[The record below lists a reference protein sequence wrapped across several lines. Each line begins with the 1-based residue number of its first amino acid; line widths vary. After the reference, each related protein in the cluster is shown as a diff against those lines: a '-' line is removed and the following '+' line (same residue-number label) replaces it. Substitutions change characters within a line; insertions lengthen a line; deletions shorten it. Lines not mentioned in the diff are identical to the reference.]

1 MSGRAALTAIVLA
14 AGRSTRMQT
23 HNKLLLP
30 WGEKRMLQV
39 VVDTLSTFPFEK
51 VVVVVGHQRHEIEQ
65 LLRGYALSMVHN
77 EQYAEGMSTSIRKG
91 VEAVEDP
98 GSGYLLA
105 LGDMPWIKQDTVER
119 LCMTFPR
126 RDPRAI
132 TVPTVGGRRGHP
144 VIFGKF
150 YRGELLQLEGD
161 RGAASLLQKHA
172 SMVVEVPV
180 DDSGILK
187 DVDTP
192 GTYRPGGIAR

>member
-91 VEAVEDP
+91 VEAV
-98 GSGYLLA
+98 G
-105 LGDMPWIKQDTVER
+105 
-119 LCMTFPR
+119 PR
-126 RDPRAI
+126 RHALDQAGY
-132 TVPTVGGRRGHP
+132 GGTP
-144 VIFGKF
+144 VHD
-150 YRGELLQLEGD
+150 L
-161 RGAASLLQKHA
+161 S
-172 SMVVEVPV
+172 P
-180 DDSGILK
+180 
-187 DVDTP
+187 P
-192 GTYRPGGIAR
+192 